1 MSRRASRTGAALAAL
16 ALFLLAGCQTM
27 PKLATVPSVDLPR
40 FMGDWYVIAAIPV
53 WIEKNSYNGVES
65 YRLNDNGTIATTYT
79 FREGGFDGKPKRY
92 TPTGYVR
99 DRRTNAEWGMQFL
112 WPFRSEYLITYLADD
127 YSATVISRS
136 ARDSAWIMARTPQI
150 PEAQLARLTG
160 ILREQGYDVSR
171 LRPVPQRW

>member
-1 MSRRASRTGAALAAL
+1 
-16 ALFLLAGCQTM
+16 
-27 PKLATVPSVDLPR
+27 
-40 FMGDWYVIAAIPV
+40 
-53 WIEKNSYNGVES
+53 
-65 YRLNDNGTIATTYT
+65 
-79 FREGGFDGKPKRY
+79 
-92 TPTGYVR
+92 
-99 DRRTNAEWGMQFL
+99 MQFL